1 MNIPLLFAGRYLFAR
16 KSHNVIN
23 IISAISAAG
32 MAVGTAA
39 LIIILSVYNG
49 FDGLVRSSMSTL
61 DPDFLITP
69 ADGKA
74 FVPET
79 HREALDAILSMEEV
93 ASLCTVLEESVFVSY
108 DNHQASARAKGVDS
122 LYEATTPL
130 RDHIRSGQFRLHQGD
145 IPEVCV
151 GAALAWQLGL
161 NPHFV
166 TPLEIWYPSRTRSIS
181 LANPAAALNSAKVY
195 PTGTFSINSD
205 VDQQYIILPIGK
217 MRELMEYD
225 DEVSGVEIRL
235 RGDDGTG
242 SAVADGGRGGWRVGQ
257 KTDMRKVGAEIAR
270 IMGPDFVVKDR
281 YRQNEGVYKMMEY
294 EKIVIWMILLFV
306 VLIIAFNIFGSLSM
320 LIIEK
325 KGDIDTM
332 RHLGMPERNIRRIFV
347 LEGWM
352 ISLLGLAV
360 GLLLGLGFAWLQQRT
375 GIIKMPGNFLVEAY
389 PVIIQPLDILV
400 TAVSVALV
408 GWLIALIPAR
418 RIGRE

>member
-69 ADGKA
+69 ADGKV
-74 FVPET
+74 FIPGE
-79 HREALDAILSMEEV
+79 HRDALDAVFSLEETE
-93 ASLCTVLEESVFVSY
+93 SLCTVLEESVFVSY
-108 DNHQASARAKGVDS
+108 DNHQATARAKGVDAVYEEITS
-122 LYEATTPL
+122 LRE
-130 RDHIRSGQFRLHQGD
+130 HIRSGQFRLHRGD

-151 GAALAWQLGL
+151 GAGLAWQLGL

-166 TPLEIWYPSRTRSIS
+166 TPLEIWYPSRTRNIS

-205 VDQQYIILPIGK
+205 VDQQYIILPIEK
-217 MRELMEYD
+217 MRELMEYER
-225 DEVSGVEIRL
+225 DEVSAVEVRL
-235 RGDDGTG
+235 AAG
-242 SAVADGGRGGWRVGQ
+242 SDETAVGKRLEEIL
-257 KTDMRKVGAEIAR
+257 GAE
-270 IMGPDFVVKDR
+270 FTVKDR

-294 EKIVIWMILLFV
+294 EKTVIWLILIFV
-306 VLIIAFNIFGSLSM
+306 IIIIAFNIFGSLSM
-320 LIIEK
+320 LMIDKRE
-325 KGDIDTM
+325 DIRTM
-332 RHLGMPERNIRRIFV
+332 QFLGMPLKTVRQVFV
-347 LEGWM
+347 LEGWL
-352 ISLLGLAV
+352 ISLIGLAV

-400 TAVSVALV
+400 TAVSVGLV
-408 GWLIALIPAR
+408 GRIIALIPAR

>member
-1 MNIPLLFAGRYLFAR
+1 MKLPLLFALRYLFAR

-69 ADGKA
+69 AAGKV
-74 FVPET
+74 FVPEE
-79 HREALDAILSMEEV
+79 HREAFDRLYEMPEIETM
-93 ASLCTVLEESVFVSY
+93 CTVLEESVFVSY
-108 DNHQASARAKGVDS
+108 DKRQASARAKGVDEV
-122 LYEATTPL
+122 YEEQTAL
-130 RDHIRSGQFRLHQGD
+130 REHIRSGQFRLHRGD

-151 GAALAWQLGL
+151 GAGLAWQLGL
-161 NPHFV
+161 NPRFV
-166 TPLEIWYPSRTRSIS
+166 TPLEIWYPSRGRSVS
-181 LANPAAALNSAKVY
+181 LANPAGALNCAKVY

-205 VDQQYIILPIGK
+205 VDTQYIILPIEK
-217 MRELMEYD
+217 MRELLEYE

-235 RGDDGTG
+235 RGEDGAG
-242 SAVADGGRGGWRVGQ
+242 SAGADVDRGGWRVGQ
-257 KTDMRKVGAEIAR
+257 KTDVRRVGAEIAR

-281 YRQNEGVYKMMEY
+281 YRQNESVYKMMTY

-325 KGDIDTM
+325 KEDIGTM
-332 RHLGMPERNIRRIFV
+332 RHLGMPERSIRRVFV

-352 ISLLGLAV
+352 ISLLGLFIGLVV
-360 GLLLGLGFAWLQQRT
+360 GLAFAYLQQET
-375 GIIKMPGNFLVEAY
+375 GFVKMPGNFLVESY
-389 PVIIQPLDILV
+389 PVVIQPLDILV

-418 RIGRE
+418 RI